1 MSYYANNSER
11 AQFIAGLHQL
21 AEFLK
26 NNEDVPAPAYADVL
40 VFPDETNDG
49 ARRHEIDRIA
59 ALIGVVPKDTGH
71 YVSSRAFGPI
81 EYRAVAIP
89 EGMREAAR

>member
-11 AQFIAGLHQL
+11 ARFIVGLYEL

-26 NNEDVPAPAYADVL
+26 ANKDVPAPRHTAVL
-40 VFPDETNDG
+40 VFPFEIDDEAN
-49 ARRHEIDRIA
+49 RLEIDRIA
-59 ALIGVVPKDTGH
+59 ALIGSIPEGKFGEH
-71 YVSSRAFGPI
+71 YVASRSFGSV

-89 EGMREAAR
+89 ADEREA